1 MSLLNKDIITPDEAS
16 AIVLGAYQTTTAALP
31 FASILPDQFTGLSV
45 EWTPNQDDPEVDEM
59 KFSTWDAEAP
69 YGRTVGGEKLSYTS
83 MLPLRKRMRV
93 SEKDIA
99 NGTISMTNGDLKTTL
114 SDYFVQLGK
123 ELAYRLEKA
132 RVAVA
137 VDAKLG
143 IKESNEEAN
152 WDYARDSA
160 LTTSL
165 TATKTWDKSGDPVK
179 DLRTWSDLID
189 DKKGARPTIMVTT
202 RKVVNALTSNAAIIN
217 YLFRGQG
224 STLPALVSEN
234 DVKSVLSLYTGIQDI
249 YVVDERYRD
258 FARQSKITL
267 PGGVKS
273 FFPENTILL
282 IPAFGDVN
290 MGYTALGPTAEAQTP
305 AYGISREKNAGPIG
319 AVLNTPSSTPGYE
332 AYVNGTAL
340 PVLVQSN
347 STLKAT
353 VLTA

>member
-1 MSLLNKDIITPDEAS
+1 MSLLNKDIITPADAS
-16 AIVLGAYQTTTAALP
+16 ALVLGAYQTTTAALP

-45 EWTPNQDDPEVDEM
+45 EWTPNQKNPEADEV

-99 NGTISMTNGDLKTTL
+99 NGSISLSGGELQATL

-143 IKESNEEAN
+143 VTESNENAA
-152 WDYARDSA
+152 WDYARADA
-160 LTTSL
+160 LNVTLSD
-165 TATKTWDKSGDPVK
+165 TKVWDQQGDPVK
-179 DLRTWSDLID
+179 DLRSWSDLID
-189 DKKGARPTIMVTT
+189 DNDGARPTVMVTT
-202 RKVVNALTSNAAIIN
+202 RKVVNALMANTLIIQ
-217 YLFRGQG
+217 YFYGGKG
-224 STLPALVSEN
+224 STLPKLVSEDN
-234 DVKSVLSLYTGIQDI
+234 VKSVLSLYAGIQDI
-249 YVVDERYRD
+249 YVVDEMYRD

-273 FFPENTILL
+273 FFPENTVLL
-282 IPAFGDVN
+282 IPAFNDVN

-305 AYGISREKNAGPIG
+305 DYGITREKNAGPIG
-319 AVLNTPSSTPGYE
+319 AVLNTPSATPGYE
-332 AYVNGTAL
+332 AYMNAAAL

-353 VLTA
+353 VLAA

>member
-1 MSLLNKDIITPDEAS
+1 M
-16 AIVLGAYQTTTAALP
+16 
-31 FASILPDQFTGLSV
+31 
-45 EWTPNQDDPEVDEM
+45 
-59 KFSTWDAEAP
+59 
-69 YGRTVGGEKLSYTS
+69 
-83 MLPLRKRMRV
+83 
-93 SEKDIA
+93 
-99 NGTISMTNGDLKTTL
+99 
-114 SDYFVQLGK
+114 
-123 ELAYRLEKA
+123 
-132 RVAVA
+132 AVA

-143 IKESNEEAN
+143 ITESNEDAA

-160 LTTSL
+160 LSTSL
-165 TATKTWDKSGDPVK
+165 TTTKTWDKTGDPVK

-290 MGYTALGPTAEAQTP
+290 MGYTALGPTAEARTP

>member
-31 FASILPDQFTGLSV
+31 FASILPDKFTGLSV
-45 EWTPNQDDPEVDEM
+45 EWTPNEDDPEVDEI
-59 KFSTWDAEAP
+59 KYSTWDAEAP
-69 YGRTVGGEKLSYTS
+69 YGRTVSGEKLSYTS

-160 LTTSL
+160 
-165 TATKTWDKSGDPVK
+165 
-179 DLRTWSDLID
+179 
-189 DKKGARPTIMVTT
+189 
-202 RKVVNALTSNAAIIN
+202 
-217 YLFRGQG
+217 
-224 STLPALVSEN
+224 
-234 DVKSVLSLYTGIQDI
+234 
-249 YVVDERYRD
+249 
-258 FARQSKITL
+258 
-267 PGGVKS
+267 
-273 FFPENTILL
+273 
-282 IPAFGDVN
+282 
-290 MGYTALGPTAEAQTP
+290 
-305 AYGISREKNAGPIG
+305 
-319 AVLNTPSSTPGYE
+319 
-332 AYVNGTAL
+332 
-340 PVLVQSN
+340 
-347 STLKAT
+347 
-353 VLTA
+353 

>member
-99 NGTISMTNGDLKTTL
+99 NGNISMTNGDLKTTL

-143 IKESNEEAN
+143 ITESNEDAA

-160 LTTSL
+160 LSTSL
-165 TATKTWDKSGDPVK
+165 TTTKTWDKTGDPVK

-234 DVKSVLSLYTGIQDI
+234 DVKSVLSL
-249 YVVDERYRD
+249 
-258 FARQSKITL
+258 
-267 PGGVKS
+267 
-273 FFPENTILL
+273 
-282 IPAFGDVN
+282 
-290 MGYTALGPTAEAQTP
+290 
-305 AYGISREKNAGPIG
+305 
-319 AVLNTPSSTPGYE
+319 
-332 AYVNGTAL
+332 
-340 PVLVQSN
+340 
-347 STLKAT
+347 
-353 VLTA
+353 